1 MHFTQQYTYTT
12 CHSSHTHMG
21 HAKHKTH
28 NTQQNN
34 MLIIDN
40 TECSKHQESS
50 TDKQSINKFIIK
62 HGIRTSQHHSISL

>member
-34 MLIIDN
+34 MLIIHNVQN
-40 TECSKHQESS
+40 TKKAQLTNSS
-50 TDKQSINKFIIK
+50 LMNLSS
-62 HGIRTSQHHSISL
+62 GME